1 MAKNRSRY
9 PSTAVSR
16 YSQGLKDKKLKKK
29 NPKKYKRQKFIR
41 KISQDGKIS
50 KEEGQ
55 KAAEKGISLQSIQNR
70 NIDSYR
76 AAGRAFDNRDP
87 EVYNPRNRTG
97 TRPTFEP
104 LKIKRGA
111 YNALT
116 TPRTAAPAA
125 GSSDT
130 ATAPV
135 DTTTDTAETT
145 TPPVEVAEEVDF
157 AKMIADN
164 NATNRQMFED
174 MMASNQAAADQRASE
189 YESQLTRMR
198 EEQAAAQ
205 AEYQRRAAEQQ
216 KQFELAQRTSLGNQA
231 RAGQQANYQLGG
243 APGMRKGGTFGFRRR
258 NRQLMGGIMGAAI
271 AAGAGAG
278 TLNV

>member
-16 YSQGLKDKKLKKK
+16 YSQSIKDQKLKKK
-29 NPKKYKRQKFIR
+29 NPEKYKRQKFIR
-41 KISQDGKIS
+41 KISEDGKIS

-55 KAAEKGISLQSIQNR
+55 KAAKKGISLQSIQNR

-76 AAGRAFDNRDP
+76 AAGRAFDERDP
-87 EVYNPRNRTG
+87 EIYNPRNPTG
-97 TRPTFEP
+97 ERPSFEP

-111 YNALT
+111 YDALT
-116 TPRTAAPAA
+116 TPRTPAPATTKA
-125 GSSDT
+125 PET
-130 ATAPV
+130 TAPV
-135 DTTTDTAETT
+135 DTTETVG
-145 TPPVEVAEEVDF
+145 PPVEVEEAPDYGQ
-157 AKMIADN
+157 MIADS
-164 NATNRQMFED
+164 NAANAKMFQD
-174 MMASNQAAADQRASE
+174 MMASNQAAAQQRASE
-189 YESQLTRMR
+189 YESQLNQMR

-243 APGMRKGGTFGFRRR
+243 APGMKRGGTFGFRRR
-258 NRQLMGGIMGAAI
+258 RRQLMGGIGASGLASSV
-271 AAGAGAG
+271 AGTIAG